1 MKYIWNTSD
10 FQLKNTAVS
19 LGKFDG
25 FHMGHRLLIE
35 YVTSLKKTGY
45 TAVTFSFFVHPG
57 FFLSSN
63 SMRLIYTEEEKV
75 DRARELG
82 SDYLVSFPFNESV
95 MHMTPEQFVKEV
107 LVDRL
112 DAKVVVV
119 GKDYHFGRDRAG
131 NVELL
136 EKLGE
141 KYGFTVT
148 AFDKVIMDGGEVSST
163 RIRKALLEGKM
174 EEANKMLGAPYR
186 VKGEVISGNQI
197 GRTLG
202 MPTANIVP
210 NAEKLVPPNGVY
222 ASRIHID
229 GKIYSG
235 ITNVGYKPTIGDKN
249 EKGIETFI
257 FDFDENIYGKTI
269 EVELHAYERGE
280 QKFTSLKELQSQMQR
295 DCLFSKEYFKA
306 TCS

>member
-1 MKYIWNTSD
+1 
-10 FQLKNTAVS
+10 
-19 LGKFDG
+19 
-25 FHMGHRLLIE
+25 
-35 YVTSLKKTGY
+35 
-45 TAVTFSFFVHPG
+45 
-57 FFLSSN
+57 
-63 SMRLIYTEEEKV
+63 
-75 DRARELG
+75 
-82 SDYLVSFPFNESV
+82 
-95 MHMTPEQFVKEV
+95 
-107 LVDRL
+107 
-112 DAKVVVV
+112 
-119 GKDYHFGRDRAG
+119 
-131 NVELL
+131 
-136 EKLGE
+136 
-141 KYGFTVT
+141 
-148 AFDKVIMDGGEVSST
+148 
-163 RIRKALLEGKM
+163 
-174 EEANKMLGAPYR
+174 
-186 VKGEVISGNQI
+186 
-197 GRTLG
+197 